1 MHIYASCGVWKFD
14 PCKGWR
20 FAFDKEKGGR
30 VLAVELTSSFE
41 DLRTTAFEDFG
52 IDQNDVELELSYL
65 PMELISTI
73 DCPPVIIGNDRQV
86 KNFLTYV
93 RGKASSRLC
102 VSISHV
108 NANNDNIELDKEQ
121 SNASGRERREPPSV
135 SPGDDIG
142 SSSQSSKDGEDEC
155 NLNALKENEDVD
167 LSGKEEDRGKSVRFS
182 LKHVVKTGETF
193 QKKSKLKAA
202 LEMSAMKNNFDYKVV
217 NSDRKLW
224 YIRCVDNKCRWSVR
238 AEGLSRST
246 YFIIKKYV
254 ADHTC
259 AASNMNNGGRTAS
272 AKTIGS
278 LIMHRYDGVKEGPKA
293 NDIIQIMRMEH
304 GCEISKSLAWDAS
317 EYAINLVR
325 GIPEQ
330 SFGKILK
337 YLHMLKEANPGTHT
351 FYETDVDGKFRF
363 LFLSFGQ
370 SSKYKGV
377 LLVATALDGNSNL
390 YPIAFAVVDSENDR
404 SWDWFF
410 RQLKVVVPDERAL
423 AFVSDRNNSLCKG
436 LENVYPLSQHGIC
449 IHHLLNNVVTHY
461 RGKGV
466 VGLIAKA
473 SKAYRVVDFQKRF
486 EAVCNISPAIGEYL
500 TDADVTKWDR
510 CQFQGYRYDIRM
522 TNPAESINSALRSPR
537 EYPVIPLLDSIREML
552 TRWFFER
559 RTRSRKHTMPLTIAI
574 KKKID
579 RRINKGKTF
588 LVQPVNEHHFLVRG
602 DTIDCLVDLDRRTC
616 SCRKY
621 DILKIPCRH
630 AIKAGLT
637 VGRAP
642 SSLTD
647 FMYTTSNWR
656 TAYEETINPI
666 GVPEDSWVVPD
677 TVRNADVLAPESR
690 RVAGRRRK
698 CRYETVEDKLRSSQG
713 AQEKKRRRCSRCG
726 EENHNR
732 ATCDRAI

>member
-14 PCKGWR
+14 PCKEWG

-102 VSISHV
+102 VSISPV

-121 SNASGRERREPPSV
+121 SNASGRDRREPPSV

-155 NLNALKENEDVD
+155 NLNALKKNEDAD
-167 LSGKEEDRGKSVRFS
+167 LSGKEEDRGKSVWFS
-182 LKHVVKTGETF
+182 LKHVVKT
-193 QKKSKLKAA
+193 
-202 LEMSAMKNNFDYKVV
+202 
-217 NSDRKLW
+217 DRKLW

-238 AEGLSRST
+238 AEGLSGST

-272 AKTIGS
+272 AKTIGT

-293 NDIIQIMRMEH
+293 NAIIQIMRMEH
-304 GCEISKSLAWDAS
+304 GCEISKSLAWDAR
-317 EYAINLVR
+317 EYAINL
-325 GIPEQ
+325 
-330 SFGKILK
+330 
-337 YLHMLKEANPGTHT
+337 
-351 FYETDVDGKFRF
+351 
-363 LFLSFGQ
+363 
-370 SSKYKGV
+370 
-377 LLVATALDGNSNL
+377 
-390 YPIAFAVVDSENDR
+390 
-404 SWDWFF
+404 
-410 RQLKVVVPDERAL
+410 
-423 AFVSDRNNSLCKG
+423 
-436 LENVYPLSQHGIC
+436 
-449 IHHLLNNVVTHY
+449 
-461 RGKGV
+461 
-466 VGLIAKA
+466 
-473 SKAYRVVDFQKRF
+473 KRF

-500 TDADVTKWDR
+500 TDADVTKWAR
-510 CQFQGYRYDIRM
+510 CQFQGYR
-522 TNPAESINSALRSPR
+522 
-537 EYPVIPLLDSIREML
+537 
-552 TRWFFER
+552 
-559 RTRSRKHTMPLTIAI
+559 
-574 KKKID
+574 
-579 RRINKGKTF
+579 
-588 LVQPVNEHHFLVRG
+588 
-602 DTIDCLVDLDRRTC
+602 RTC
-616 SCRKY
+616 SCGKY
-621 DILKIPCRH
+621 DLLKIPCRH

-666 GVPEDSWVVPD
+666 GVPEDSWWFKILFGMPV
-677 TVRNADVLAPESR
+677 
-690 RVAGRRRK
+690 
-698 CRYETVEDKLRSSQG
+698 C
-713 AQEKKRRRCSRCG
+713 
-726 EENHNR
+726 
-732 ATCDRAI
+732 

>member
-1 MHIYASCGVWKFD
+1 
-14 PCKGWR
+14 
-20 FAFDKEKGGR
+20 
-30 VLAVELTSSFE
+30 
-41 DLRTTAFEDFG
+41 
-52 IDQNDVELELSYL
+52 
-65 PMELISTI
+65 MELINTI
-73 DCPPVIIGNDRQV
+73 DCPPVIIENDRQV

-121 SNASGRERREPPSV
+121 SNASGRERGEPSSF
-135 SPGDDIG
+135 SPGDGIG
-142 SSSQSSKDGEDEC
+142 SSCESSKDGEDEC
-155 NLNALKENEDVD
+155 NSNAPEEDEDAD
-167 LSGKEEDRGKSVRFS
+167 LSVKEEDKGKSVRFS
-182 LKHVVKTGETF
+182 LKDVVKRGETF
-193 QKKSKLKAA
+193 QNKSKLKAA
-202 LEMSAMKNNFDYKVV
+202 LEMSAMKNKFDYKVV

-238 AEGLSRST
+238 AEGLSGST

-259 AASNMNNGGRTAS
+259 AASSMNNGGRTAS

-304 GCEISKSLAWDAS
+304 GCEISKSLAWDAR
-317 EYAINLVR
+317 EYAISLVR

-330 SFGKILK
+330 SFGKIPK

-363 LFLSFGQ
+363 LFVSFGQ
-370 SSKYKGV
+370 SVRGFHTSMRKFLVVDGKFLKSKYKGV

-390 YPIAFAVVDSENDR
+390 YHIAFAVVDSENDR

-486 EAVCNISPAIGEYL
+486 EAVCNIR
-500 TDADVTKWDR
+500 DV
-510 CQFQGYRYDIRM
+510 
-522 TNPAESINSALRSPR
+522 E
-537 EYPVIPLLDSIREML
+537 
-552 TRWFFER
+552 
-559 RTRSRKHTMPLTIAI
+559 
-574 KKKID
+574 
-579 RRINKGKTF
+579 
-588 LVQPVNEHHFLVRG
+588 
-602 DTIDCLVDLDRRTC
+602 TIDINTPNRTC
-616 SCRKY
+616 ASMIWKLTSS
-621 DILKIPCRH
+621 ILEKFVVDFVPSH
-630 AIKAGLT
+630 VPIKLAVGGDDLITEHT
-637 VGRAP
+637 VH
-642 SSLTD
+642 
-647 FMYTTSNWR
+647 
-656 TAYEETINPI
+656 
-666 GVPEDSWVVPD
+666 
-677 TVRNADVLAPESR
+677 
-690 RVAGRRRK
+690 K
-698 CRYETVEDKLRSSQG
+698 CYSVWLPPTQ
-713 AQEKKRRRCSRCG
+713 
-726 EENHNR
+726 
-732 ATCDRAI
+732 

>member
-73 DCPPVIIGNDRQV
+73 DCPPIIIGNDRQV

-182 LKHVVKTGETF
+182 LKHVVKT
-193 QKKSKLKAA
+193 
-202 LEMSAMKNNFDYKVV
+202 
-217 NSDRKLW
+217 DRKLW

-238 AEGLSRST
+238 AEGLSGST

-304 GCEISKSLAWDAS
+304 GCEISKSLAWDAR
-317 EYAINLVR
+317 EYAINL
-325 GIPEQ
+325 
-330 SFGKILK
+330 
-337 YLHMLKEANPGTHT
+337 
-351 FYETDVDGKFRF
+351 
-363 LFLSFGQ
+363 
-370 SSKYKGV
+370 
-377 LLVATALDGNSNL
+377 
-390 YPIAFAVVDSENDR
+390 
-404 SWDWFF
+404 
-410 RQLKVVVPDERAL
+410 
-423 AFVSDRNNSLCKG
+423 
-436 LENVYPLSQHGIC
+436 
-449 IHHLLNNVVTHY
+449 
-461 RGKGV
+461 
-466 VGLIAKA
+466 
-473 SKAYRVVDFQKRF
+473 KRF

-500 TDADVTKWDR
+500 TDADVTKWAR
-510 CQFQGYRYDIRM
+510 CQFQGYI
-522 TNPAESINSALRSPR
+522 
-537 EYPVIPLLDSIREML
+537 
-552 TRWFFER
+552 
-559 RTRSRKHTMPLTIAI
+559 
-574 KKKID
+574 
-579 RRINKGKTF
+579 
-588 LVQPVNEHHFLVRG
+588 
-602 DTIDCLVDLDRRTC
+602 RTC
-616 SCRKY
+616 SCGKY

-677 TVRNADVLAPESR
+677 TIRNASVLAPESR
-690 RVAGRRRK
+690 RGAGSTTRK
-698 CRYETVEDKLRSSQG
+698 HSFSKE
-713 AQEKKRRRCSRCG
+713 
-726 EENHNR
+726 
-732 ATCDRAI
+732 I